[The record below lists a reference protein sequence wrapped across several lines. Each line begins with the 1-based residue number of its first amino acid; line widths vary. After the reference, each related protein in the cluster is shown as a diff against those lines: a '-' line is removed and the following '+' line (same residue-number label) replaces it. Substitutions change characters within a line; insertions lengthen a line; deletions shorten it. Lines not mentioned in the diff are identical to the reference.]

1 MQNGD
6 DDKRQGPTNPPTPAQ
21 RRRGEPSE
29 GSEAAS
35 TRRRATAREVRLSRT
50 YPSPPPPPTCPL
62 PFLPAHAG
70 PTEASPLFPEQRRF
84 IFRWLD
90 QIALPEDCE
99 PANSEECAER
109 EAPEPEKEKERE
121 APQQSEA
128 IGAVERRLRGLQV
141 RSHQRSSQRRSPSEL
156 SFSLVF
162 DHQSSPPRALSPSRA
177 SSDTLPR
184 QPTLF
189 PQLARSSDRVSPV
202 AMAST
207 SLQVRN
213 SDFPTSKH
221 KAIED
226 AKKMQAIVE
235 EDCNKAGKEVPPYQ
249 LQELIG
255 KGNYGRVYK
264 ATDVKTKALV
274 AVKIINIEEGDTLN
288 PKLADTYSEFMHE
301 FSTLKKLSESGAKNI
316 NLNLDALPVG
326 QAMWMV
332 TEYCAGGSV
341 ATLMKPTAP
350 GGLQEKWI
358 IPIVREVA
366 EAIYWVHK
374 EGIIHRDIKCANVL
388 VTEAGS
394 VQLCDFGVAGIVESK
409 VDKRTTFIGTL
420 NWMAP
425 ELFDP
430 VPSYSTPVDIW
441 AFGSLVY
448 ELASGLPPNVMAGF
462 NVQQLGQY
470 IKHHAP
476 RLEGDYSDQIKD
488 LVAFCLVED
497 PAKRPS
503 IQEIQRHP
511 FIFGTEERYP
521 AASLANLV
529 KAYKL
534 WEGQGGVRR
543 SLFAP
548 VGVMGPSDYESST
561 LPSDEWNFSTTVDF
575 DRQLINTDA
584 RAVFD
589 VYGSNVDFELNEQT
603 SRPPK
608 PKQRRRLPPQL
619 QPKTVPLEKVFDPN
633 TISNYEDNSRAYYG
647 RAPPPPMTTTS
658 DLPLR
663 DDSLHSTLR
672 ESLIDLDASLHGGGD
687 LSQFVDMATIRAGMR
702 VPSDSE
708 NEDIT
713 DFNKPPLSDPAD
725 LNPNRRTQEWK
736 FPTMAPP
743 ASAHPEMSRFPFH
756 EQRTESNPRPPLIY
770 HPTEDPNGFQAEL
783 YDSAPPQPLQDN
795 RASVGSL
802 IDLDEGLVMPELA
815 RPSTANSD
823 VASVAGSDIG
833 GANPFDLE
841 RHASLYQPTQLGI
854 REPSIFI
861 SDDSDFARLA
871 RATTDDAQSM
881 PPDFSPA
888 NGRSGSQSV
897 SHSRSTSYDDDSYS
911 ASGYESEYLTMG
923 MSTPISISDRPSRAR
938 TRGRSQSGASINST
952 QLQHPRVA
960 AMNGSGADH
969 ADANGGAP
977 APPSARVM
985 QGAAGREQVRDEVMR
1000 LLASFSEQL
1009 GATNAYAVMNLTFR
1023 FSRSRFGHFTP
1034 TGLTHPRPIH
1044 NPAMKTRILKVP
1056 LAGKD
1061 DSALG
1066 RWASSTPDG
1075 TPDLSTWQVTATDDA
1090 VLAPLQEAA
1099 HLLRTTDVPVAFP
1112 TETVY
1117 GLGADAT
1124 RSAAVRGIYSAK
1136 GRPSD
1141 NPLIVHI
1148 SDLTMLR
1155 QLLLSPDTTTTNDPI
1170 PPSTTPSS
1178 PASGPAR

>member
-1 MQNGD
+1 
-6 DDKRQGPTNPPTPAQ
+6 
-21 RRRGEPSE
+21 
-29 GSEAAS
+29 
-35 TRRRATAREVRLSRT
+35 
-50 YPSPPPPPTCPL
+50 
-62 PFLPAHAG
+62 
-70 PTEASPLFPEQRRF
+70 
-84 IFRWLD
+84 
-90 QIALPEDCE
+90 
-99 PANSEECAER
+99 
-109 EAPEPEKEKERE
+109 
-121 APQQSEA
+121 
-128 IGAVERRLRGLQV
+128 
-141 RSHQRSSQRRSPSEL
+141 
-156 SFSLVF
+156 
-162 DHQSSPPRALSPSRA
+162 
-177 SSDTLPR
+177 
-184 QPTLF
+184 
-189 PQLARSSDRVSPV
+189 
-202 AMAST
+202 MAST

-213 SDFPTSKH
+213 PDFSTAKQ

-235 EDCNKAGKEVPPYQ
+235 EDCNKAGKDVPPYQ

-264 ATDVKTKALV
+264 ATDVNTKALV

-301 FSTLKKLSESGAKNI
+301 FSALKMLGESGAKNI
-316 NLNLDALPVG
+316 NLTLDALPVG

-409 VDKRTTFIGTL
+409 LDKRTTFIGTL

-462 NVQQLGQY
+462 NIHQLGQY

-476 RLEGDYSDQIKD
+476 RLEGDHPDLIKD

-497 PAKRPS
+497 PAKRPT
-503 IQEIQRHP
+503 IQEIQQHP
-511 FIFGTEERYP
+511 FIFGTSDEYP
-521 AASLANLV
+521 TASLANLV

-534 WEGQGGVRR
+534 WEGQGGIRR

-548 VGVMGPSDYESST
+548 VGVQGPSDYASSM

-575 DRQLINTDA
+575 DRQVMNTDA
-584 RAVFD
+584 QAVFD
-589 VYGSNVDFELNEQT
+589 VYGSNVDFEFNEQT
-603 SRPPK
+603 SRPAK
-608 PKQRRRLPPQL
+608 PKQRRRQPPQL
-619 QPKTVPLEKVFDPN
+619 QPVVKAPLEKVFDPN

-647 RAPPPPMTTTS
+647 KAPPPPMTTTS

-672 ESLIDLDASLHGGGD
+672 ESLIDLDASFDGDD
-687 LSQFVDMATIRAGMR
+687 LSQFVDMATIRAGMQA
-702 VPSDSE
+702 PSDSDVE
-708 NEDIT
+708 EVT

-725 LNPNRRTQEWK
+725 LNPNRRTQDWK
-736 FPTMAPP
+736 FPAMAPP
-743 ASAHPEMSRFPFH
+743 ASANPEMSRFPFH
-756 EQRTESNPRPPLIY
+756 EERSEPNPPPPLIQ
-770 HPTEDPNGFQAEL
+770 HSADPGGFLAEP
-783 YDSAPPQPLQDN
+783 YDLAPPQYDLAQPQYDLAPPPSQDN

-802 IDLDEGLVMPELA
+802 IDLDEGLVMPELT

-823 VASVAGSDIG
+823 VASVTGSDIG

-861 SDDSDFARLA
+861 SDDSDFARFA
-871 RATTDDAQSM
+871 KSATDGT
-881 PPDFSPA
+881 PPRMSDFAA
-888 NGRSGSQSV
+888 NGRNGSQSA

-911 ASGYESEYLTMG
+911 ASGYESSEYLTMG
-923 MSTPISISDRPSRAR
+923 LSTPMSITDRRSRAR
-938 TRGRSQSGASINST
+938 TRARSQSGASINST
-952 QLQHPRVA
+952 TQLQHPRIA
-960 AMNGSGADH
+960 AMNGSGMDGAE
-969 ADANGGAP
+969 AGGGVP

-1009 GATNAYAVMNLTFR
+1009 GTANAYV
-1023 FSRSRFGHFTP
+1023 
-1034 TGLTHPRPIH
+1034 
-1044 NPAMKTRILKVP
+1044 
-1056 LAGKD
+1056 
-1061 DSALG
+1061 SALPVRTG
-1066 RWASSTPDG
+1066 RRGS
-1075 TPDLSTWQVTATDDA
+1075 
-1090 VLAPLQEAA
+1090 EAYA
-1099 HLLRTTDVPVAFP
+1099 
-1112 TETVY
+1112 
-1117 GLGADAT
+1117 G
-1124 RSAAVRGIYSAK
+1124 
-1136 GRPSD
+1136 
-1141 NPLIVHI
+1141 
-1148 SDLTMLR
+1148 
-1155 QLLLSPDTTTTNDPI
+1155 
-1170 PPSTTPSS
+1170 
-1178 PASGPAR
+1178 